1 MRAAPHL
8 RLAPLAA
15 LLALAACD
23 AERAPARIDPY
34 DPPSPAGLSGA
45 LDPPDGTVPMDTRP
59 TDAAAPVDAR
69 PAGENA
75 GERGAELYGVFCAPC
90 HGDAGRG
97 DGPVRAILAEPPPSL
112 VSDALRRAGD
122 AHILR
127 VIERGQGSMYPYRG
141 RVTAAER
148 ADILAFLRRLQAAP
162 PG

>member
-1 MRAAPHL
+1 MKAPPRI
-8 RLAPLAA
+8 RLAVLAA

-23 AERAPARIDPY
+23 AERAPAGIDPY
-34 DPPSPAGLSGA
+34 DPPWPAGLSGA
-45 LDPPDGTVPMDTRP
+45 LDPPDGTVPMDTGP
-59 TDAAAPVDAR
+59 TVAAAPADPLPPGGGA
-69 PAGENA
+69 A
-75 GERGAELYGVFCAPC
+75 ERGAEPYAAFCAPC
-90 HGDAGRG
+90 HGAAGRG

-122 AHILR
+122 THILR